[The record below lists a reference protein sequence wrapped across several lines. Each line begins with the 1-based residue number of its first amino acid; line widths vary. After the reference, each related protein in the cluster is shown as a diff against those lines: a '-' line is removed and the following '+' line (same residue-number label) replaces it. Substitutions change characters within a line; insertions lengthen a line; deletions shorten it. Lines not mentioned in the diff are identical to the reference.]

1 MTVLT
6 YIMITLGVFV
16 AMEAVTWLTHKYVMH
31 GLGWYFHEDHH
42 QPGYPHVFEKND
54 FFFVVFAIPSI
65 ALFYFGT
72 ASGINWLF
80 FVGLGILLYGICYFL
95 VHDVLIHRRFKWFD
109 KTNNWYL
116 RGLRKAHKM
125 HHKHLGK
132 EDGECFGMLF
142 VPFKYFREARA
153 SGQKT

>member
-1 MTVLT
+1 MEIIGYIFLT
-6 YIMITLGVFV
+6 LSVVVT
-16 AMEAVTWLTHKYVMH
+16 MEGVTWLTHKFIMH
-31 GLGWYFHEDHH
+31 GFGWYLHEDHH

-54 FFFVVFAIPSI
+54 AFFVVFAIPSML
-65 ALFYFGT
+65 LFWFG
-72 ASGINWLF
+72 SRNGINFLF
-80 FVGLGILLYGICYFL
+80 FIGLGILIYGMAYFL

-132 EDGECFGMLF
+132 EEGECFGMLF
-142 VPFKYFREARA
+142 VPIHYFREARL
-153 SGQKT
+153 STIKK